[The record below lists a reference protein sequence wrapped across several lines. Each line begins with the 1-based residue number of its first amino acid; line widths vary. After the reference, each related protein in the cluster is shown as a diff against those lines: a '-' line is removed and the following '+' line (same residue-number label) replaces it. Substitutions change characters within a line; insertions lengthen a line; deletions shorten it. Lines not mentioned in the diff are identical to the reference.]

1 MKLSVVLLLVL
12 TILFVGCKPNE
23 NPGADLIGELGQISG
38 VVTDDE
44 GTPRTGATVVAFS
57 TDEENSVIRETVVDD
72 DGYYIFEELPP
83 FEYNVQAAYMEQS
96 TYETQRL
103 TIEAGEAIT
112 ADFVLVPYADA
123 DDIARKPNI
132 YLYPVEETEVSVKLD
147 FAGEGYI
154 TTTIP
159 DYGDGWTV
167 TITPDGLIDDEY
179 DFLFYEGV
187 VDAEAQHT
195 HGWLIVQEELESFFR
210 VNLTAY
216 GFRGQEIED
225 FIEFWVPRLTDKP
238 MYVIYPQLNED
249 YDNLVALTVEPKPDH
264 ILRLAYTIR
273 GVDIF
278 DGRLLAPEMPTAS
291 FIVPQ
296 EREGFWVTE
305 WGVLLAGE
313 DVETYLR

>member
-1 MKLSVVLLLVL
+1 MKLFIVVLMVFVVLL
-12 TILFVGCKPNE
+12 VGCEPE
-23 NPGADLIGELGQISG
+23 PGQISG
-38 VVTDDE
+38 TVTGFGERYRDE
-44 GTPRTGATVVAFS
+44 FSVGFGTSFETLGTTGINRNGQYSFENVP
-57 TDEENSVIRETVVDD
+57 TDEDLMVWISNVSRDVYETRKISLEPGEAKVVDFSVHVVS
-72 DGYYIFEELPP
+72 G
-83 FEYNVQAAYMEQS
+83 S
-96 TYETQRL
+96 
-103 TIEAGEAIT
+103 AG
-112 ADFVLVPYADA
+112 
-123 DDIARKPNI
+123 KPNI
-132 YLYPVEETEVSVKLD
+132 YLYPAEETEVSVSLK

-159 DYGDGWTV
+159 DYGDGWNV
-167 TITPDGLIDDEY
+167 TITPDGRIDDEY

-225 FIEFWVPRLTDKP
+225 FVEFWVPRLTDKP

-264 ILRLAYTIR
+264 VLRLAYTIR

-305 WGVLLAGE
+305 WGVLLTDE
-313 DVETYLR
+313 DFKQYIH